1 MAENS
6 KADAAQL
13 DLAAHLQIAVREI
26 ESSQSLRVLVRHFLS
41 ICRVTPP
48 SSVFDVNPVQ
58 NAYNQGL
65 QASGLFFADILTS
78 VEPRM
83 VPTLM
88 LEELATNA
96 ED

>member
-6 KADAAQL
+6 EADKATI
-13 DLAAHLQIAVREI
+13 DLEAHLQFAVRAI
-26 ESSQSLRVLVRHFLS
+26 ESNDSLRVLIRHFLS
-41 ICRVTPP
+41 ICRVLPP

-65 QASGLFFADILTS
+65 QAAGMMLAEILTS

-88 LEELATNA
+88 LEELS
-96 ED
+96 EHE

>member
-6 KADAAQL
+6 KAKDPEQ
-13 DLAAHLQIAVREI
+13 DLEALLQFAVREI
-26 ESSQSLRVLVRHFLS
+26 ESSANLRVLLRHFLS
-41 ICRVTPP
+41 ICHVLPP

-65 QASGLFFADILTS
+65 QAAGLVLAEILTS

-88 LEELATNA
+88 LEELTEN
-96 ED
+96 E